1 MKKSFKY
8 YFTDFPI
15 FFFNNCLNLSHTS
28 FFKSVKTFSDTE
40 INCFCLTI
48 NNYTMNDKLV
58 FRLIM
63 TVSVVIFVAVVI
75 LNRKILPVPATIPT
89 FVYHLPKLNAFIN
102 GTCSLLLLLSLYMIK
117 QKNIAAHK
125 KINIIT
131 FILSSV
137 FLLSYITYHWL
148 AQETA
153 FPSDNPIRPIYL
165 TILISH
171 IVLAAV
177 VLPLILLSFH
187 KGLQMQVEKHKK
199 LVRWSFPIWLYVTVT
214 GVIVYL
220 MISPYYVN

>member
-1 MKKSFKY
+1 
-8 YFTDFPI
+8 
-15 FFFNNCLNLSHTS
+15 
-28 FFKSVKTFSDTE
+28 
-40 INCFCLTI
+40 
-48 NNYTMNDKLV
+48 MNDKLV

-63 TVSVVIFVAVVI
+63 IVSVVVFVAVII
-75 LNRKILPVPATIPT
+75 LNKKILPVPETIPT
-89 FVYHLPKLNAFIN
+89 FVYNLPKLNAIIN
-102 GTCSLLLLLSLYMIK
+102 GTCSVLLLLSLYMIK
-117 QKNIAAHK
+117 QKNIATHK

-148 AQETA
+148 AQETS
-153 FPSDNPIRPIYL
+153 FPVDNPIRPIYL

-171 IVLAAV
+171 IILAAV

-199 LVRWSFPIWLYVTVT
+199 LVRWSFPLWLYVTVT